1 VENASETSSD
11 QHLGRVSIKRCYPS
25 NQHFKV
31 MGMFTLALILISTF
45 IVSLIS
51 LIGILFLSLKE
62 KLFSKILLLLVSFAS
77 GTLLGGA
84 FLHLIPESLGTF
96 NENVF
101 VAILLGIL
109 VFFLLEKFL
118 WRHCHE
124 RECPVHPFA
133 YLNLFGDGIHN
144 LIDGVI
150 IAASFLAPPTPN
162 VSLGLVTTLAVISH
176 EIPQEIGDFGILVHG
191 GFSKTKALSY
201 NFLSALIAV
210 AAAVFTYFFFSYI
223 PDMGYLLAF
232 AAGGFIYVAASD
244 LIPELHKETKTFVSV
259 VQFVLLV
266 AGILLMWS
274 LRLVKG

>member
-1 VENASETSSD
+1 
-11 QHLGRVSIKRCYPS
+11 
-25 NQHFKV
+25 
-31 MGMFTLALILISTF
+31 MFTLALILISTF

-84 FLHLIPESLGTF
+84 FLHLIPESLATF

-101 VAILLGIL
+101 VAILLGIV

-144 LIDGVI
+144 FIDGLI
-150 IAASFLAPPTPN
+150 IAASFITSIP
-162 VSLGLVTTLAVISH
+162 LGVTTTLAVVSH

-210 AAAVFTYFFFSYI
+210 AAAVFTYFFFSYLPYI
-223 PDMGYLLAF
+223 PNMGYLLAF
-232 AAGGFIYVAASD
+232 AAGSFIYIAASD
-244 LIPELHKETKTFVSV
+244 LIPELHKETKTFISV
-259 VQFVLLV
+259 VQFALLV
-266 AGILLMWS
+266 VGILLMWS
-274 LRLVKG
+274 LRWMGG

>member
-1 VENASETSSD
+1 
-11 QHLGRVSIKRCYPS
+11 
-25 NQHFKV
+25 
-31 MGMFTLALILISTF
+31 MFTLALILLSTF

-84 FLHLIPESLGTF
+84 FLHLIPESLATF

-101 VAILLGIL
+101 VAILLGIV

-144 LIDGVI
+144 FIDGLI
-150 IAASFLAPPTPN
+150 IAASFITSIP
-162 VSLGLVTTLAVISH
+162 LGVTTTLAVVSH

-210 AAAVFTYFFFSYI
+210 AAAVFTYFFFSYL

-232 AAGGFIYVAASD
+232 AAGGFIYIAASD

-266 AGILLMWS
+266 AGISLMWS